1 MRVLLDTNVIL
12 DLARSPEVLND
23 DVVRMLSDDT
33 TTCVVPVVAVWEIAI
48 KWRLGKLTL
57 PTTPSGWART
67 MVREFGAEVLPV
79 TLNHAVAVAELPDH
93 HRDPFDRLLIAQA
106 TVERLPIVTS
116 DSSFAAYD
124 VDVVTAR

>member
-1 MRVLLDTNVIL
+1 
-12 DLARSPEVLND
+12 
-23 DVVRMLSDDT
+23 
-33 TTCVVPVVAVWEIAI
+33 
-48 KWRLGKLTL
+48 
-57 PTTPSGWART
+57 